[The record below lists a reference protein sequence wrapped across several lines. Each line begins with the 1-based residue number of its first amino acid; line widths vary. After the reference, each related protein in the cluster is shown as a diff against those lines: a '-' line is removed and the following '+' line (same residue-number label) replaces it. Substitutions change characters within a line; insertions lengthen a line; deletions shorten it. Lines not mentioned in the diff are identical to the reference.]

1 MKGCVQM
8 FLSIKK
14 LTIKI
19 TAVVAT
25 VLLITGATFGIK
37 KCCNKTPKRV
47 APKTVTVETNP
58 IVEEPSNE
66 VNDSTHAF
74 RNVGAL
80 NHNQEADEVN
90 NSTHASLD
98 LKLLQK
104 LQKAAE
110 VNNSTHV
117 PRGYQAVLNLLNADT
132 EVINSV
138 DISHNRRA
146 LNPTQ
151 KDDDTV
157 TIPTDDTHAE
167 TSSSESES
175 YHNNSQD

>member
-47 APKTVTVETNP
+47 AVDTNS
-58 IVEEPSNE
+58 IHVEEPSNE
-66 VNDSTHAF
+66 VIPSTHAF

-80 NHNQEADEVN
+80 NHNQEA
-90 NSTHASLD
+90 A
-98 LKLLQK
+98 
-104 LQKAAE
+104 
-110 VNNSTHV
+110 
-117 PRGYQAVLNLLNADT
+117 

-138 DISHNRRA
+138 EIPQNRGN
-146 LNPTQ
+146 LNPTP
-151 KDDDTV
+151 KNDDTV
-157 TIPTDDTHAE
+157 TTPTGDSHAE

-175 YHNNSQD
+175 YHSNPQD